1 MFFVEDNGKIV
12 LQDSDKNRLEKT
24 LELCPQYKGFAIREI
39 KKNIVNGLIEGS
51 DEYNQVV
58 DNALKESELAK
69 LRNDLLGAILSDNEE
84 EIEIL
89 KSKYKA
95 MNK

>member
-1 MFFVEDNGKIV
+1 MFFVEDNGRIV

-24 LELCPQYKGFAIREI
+24 LELCPKYKGYAIREI

-69 LRNDLLGAILSDNEE
+69 LRNDLIGAILSDNEE

>member
-24 LELCPQYKGFAIREI
+24 LELCPEYKGYAIREI

-84 EIEIL
+84 EIAIL

-95 MNK
+95 MIK

>member
-24 LELCPQYKGFAIREI
+24 LELCPQYKGYAIREI

-51 DEYNQVV
+51 DEYNQVF

-95 MNK
+95 MNE

>member
-24 LELCPQYKGFAIREI
+24 LELCPQYKGYAIREI

-51 DEYNQVV
+51 DEYNQVFG
-58 DNALKESELAK
+58 NALKESELAK

>member
-24 LELCPQYKGFAIREI
+24 LELCPEYKGYAIREI

-58 DNALKESELAK
+58 DTALKDSELAK

>member
-24 LELCPQYKGFAIREI
+24 LELCPQYKGYAIREI

-51 DEYNQVV
+51 DEYNHVV
-58 DNALKESELAK
+58 DTALKESELAK

>member
-58 DNALKESELAK
+58 GNSLKESELAK
-69 LRNDLLGAILSDNEE
+69 LRNDLIGAILSDNEE

>member
-1 MFFVEDNGKIV
+1 MK
-12 LQDSDKNRLEKT
+12 RL
-24 LELCPQYKGFAIREI
+24 F

>member
-58 DNALKESELAK
+58 DTSLKESELAK

>member
-12 LQDSDKNRLEKT
+12 LQDSDKSRLEKT

-84 EIEIL
+84 EIAIL

>member
-24 LELCPQYKGFAIREI
+24 LELCPQYKGYAIREI

-58 DNALKESELAK
+58 DNSLKESELAK

-95 MNK
+95 MNE

>member
-1 MFFVEDNGKIV
+1 MFFIEDNGKIV

-69 LRNDLLGAILSDNEE
+69 LRNDLIGAILSDNDE

>member
-58 DNALKESELAK
+58 DNSLKESELAK
-69 LRNDLLGAILSDNEE
+69 LRNDLIGAILSDNDE